1 MKVSINDFWI
11 SVKDELPPQAGDG
24 SCSNEVLVYD
34 KERGKDIAYYCY
46 PTDWNE
52 PGWET
57 SAECIPLDEVTHWMP
72 LPDDPV
78 NGD

>member
-11 SVKDELPPQAGDG
+11 SVKDELPPRAGDG

-57 SAECIPLDEVTHWMP
+57 
-72 LPDDPV
+72 
-78 NGD
+78 